1 MYIFCKSINIYI
13 YNIIT
18 CVYVYKY
25 IHTYYVKVQCIRC
38 TRNAPYTLFADPKTP
53 LLVRTVVDVGRAV
66 TKTCW

>member
-1 MYIFCKSINIYI
+1 MCVCIYI
-13 YNIIT
+13 
-18 CVYVYKY
+18 Y